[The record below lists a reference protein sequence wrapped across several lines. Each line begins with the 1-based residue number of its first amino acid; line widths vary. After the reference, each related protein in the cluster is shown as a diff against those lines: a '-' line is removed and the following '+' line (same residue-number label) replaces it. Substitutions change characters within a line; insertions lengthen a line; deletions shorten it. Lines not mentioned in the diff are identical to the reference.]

1 MCDIYLPNKQQITI
15 KTKVMNTYQIQGYN
29 SNNNPVAPVITYVAN
44 ELTDSM
50 FQQAMSDIQL
60 FHAGRIQFKVTI
72 K

>member
-1 MCDIYLPNKQQITI
+1 MH
-15 KTKVMNTYQIQGYN
+15 TYQIQGFN
-29 SNNNPVAPVITYVAN
+29 RHNQPVAPIITYVAT

-60 FHAGRIQFKVTI
+60 FHAGRIQFQVTI

>member
-1 MCDIYLPNKQQITI
+1 
-15 KTKVMNTYQIQGYN
+15 MNTYQIQGYN

-60 FHAGRIQFKVTI
+60 FHAGRISFQVTI